1 MMKDK
6 TIYDYSNDDD
16 TIKLNEWCRKKHG
29 RISNLARKM
38 WPNQKYPKMSM
49 TPLLNGTRQ
58 ITTILYCRL
67 ATSMLIVEADEKR
80 AAAAT
85 PKKTSRETR
94 EFENSP
100 NAVQLRTWC
109 NEKLGR
115 RKALGKALYPN
126 SKNPSSNLTLYLSGG
141 TKISEEV
148 MFKIKNAMNQVQLLE
163 GTETSKDKTESQVLS
178 EQKIVSKVTT
188 PNRLSEIR
196 LNIVTEWANSGNVK
210 AKRRLANVV
219 YEYNFPK
226 SKTETPNFTRTRFSY
241 HMSANKIRVSTWNK
255 MTAVMEKVDE
265 LIAENHQFAIAAGK

>member
-6 TIYDYSNDDD
+6 VTYDYSKDDN

-109 NEKLGR
+109 NE
-115 RKALGKALYPN
+115 
-126 SKNPSSNLTLYLSGG
+126 
-141 TKISEEV
+141 
-148 MFKIKNAMNQVQLLE
+148 
-163 GTETSKDKTESQVLS
+163 
-178 EQKIVSKVTT
+178 
-188 PNRLSEIR
+188 
-196 LNIVTEWANSGNVK
+196 
-210 AKRRLANVV
+210 
-219 YEYNFPK
+219 
-226 SKTETPNFTRTRFSY
+226 
-241 HMSANKIRVSTWNK
+241 
-255 MTAVMEKVDE
+255 
-265 LIAENHQFAIAAGK
+265 